1 MPSMIQ
7 PKFGKK
13 ILYKIL
19 GKPNALQTKE
29 SSVLKKIRKVVSYQ
43 DARLVR

>member
-1 MPSMIQ
+1 MAVMIQ

-29 SSVLKKIRKVVSYQ
+29 SSVLKKVRKVLMYQ
-43 DARLVR
+43 DARLIR